1 MTTYLVFT
9 RTTTTDQSEMDVYS
23 SKVGGTFK
31 GHAATPLA
39 AYGAQEV
46 LEGPAHEGI
55 VILSFPD
62 KDAALG
68 WYDSPGYREAR
79 AHRFKGADYQVTLV
93 EGL

>member
-9 RTTTTDQSEMDVYS
+9 RIVTKDQSQMDEYART
-23 SKVGGTFK
+23 VGPTFK

-39 AYGAQEV
+39 AYGAQEI
-46 LEGPAHEGI
+46 LEGEPHEGM

-62 KDAALG
+62 KAAAIG
-68 WYDSPGYREAR
+68 WYDGPGYREVR
-79 AHRFKGADYQVTLV
+79 EHRFKGADYQVTMV